1 MSVKIGIIGA
11 GGMLRY
17 HAAGFRSA
25 GADIVAIAD
34 LNKAAAGRAAA
45 REGVARVFGDVGR
58 MLRECPELDAVSVIV
73 PNKYHAPVALQALRA
88 GRHVFCEKP
97 PALNAR
103 EVRAMAAAAA
113 KAKRP

>member
-1 MSVKIGIIGA
+1 
-11 GGMLRY
+11 MLRY

-25 GADIVAIAD
+25 GAEIVALAD
-34 LNKAAAGRAAA
+34 LNEAAAQKAAA
-45 REGVARVFGDVGR
+45 REGVNRVFGDVGR
-58 MLRECPELDAVSVIV
+58 MLRDCPELDAVSVIV

-103 EVRAMAAAAA
+103 DGRRRRQGEEDPDVQFQ
-113 KAKRP
+113 